1 MRCILIEF
9 RCTSGGG
16 KVALQIANPVVV
28 GKIEA
33 LARATGLTKTAAVEK
48 AVDRLLLEQNVD
60 RTADAWNRLDAL
72 LAQMDQIP
80 DLPTAYDPLEWD
92 EHGLPR

>member
-1 MRCILIEF
+1 M
-9 RCTSGGG
+9 
-16 KVALQIANPVVV
+16 VVR
-28 GKIEA
+28 KIET

-48 AVDRLLLEQNVD
+48 AVDRLLAEQNLD
-60 RTADAWNRLDAL
+60 RTADAWERLDAL

-80 DLPTAYDPLEWD
+80 DLPNAFDPLEWD

>member
-1 MRCILIEF
+1 M
-9 RCTSGGG
+9 
-16 KVALQIANPVVV
+16 ALQIANPKVV

-33 LARATGLTKTAAVEK
+33 LAKATGLSKTAAVER
-48 AVDRLLLEQNVD
+48 AVDRLLAEQRLD
-60 RTADAWNRLDAL
+60 RMADLWARFDAL

-80 DLPTAYDPLEWD
+80 DLPTPFDPLEWD

>member
-1 MRCILIEF
+1 MYIDRVYIYIG
-9 RCTSGGG
+9 RG

-60 RTADAWNRLDAL
+60 RTADAWHRLDAL

>member
-1 MRCILIEF
+1 M
-9 RCTSGGG
+9 S
-16 KVALQIANPVVV
+16 VQIANPVVV

-33 LARATGLTKTAAVEK
+33 LARAMGLSKTAAVEK
-48 AVDRLLLEQNVD
+48 AVDRLLTEHRLDQ
-60 RTADAWNRLDAL
+60 TADIWERFDAL

-80 DLPTAYDPLEWD
+80 DLPIAFDPLEWD

>member
-1 MRCILIEF
+1 M
-9 RCTSGGG
+9 
-16 KVALQIANPVVV
+16 ALQIANPVVV

-33 LARATGLTKTAAVEK
+33 LARATGLSKTAAVEK
-48 AVDRLLLEQNVD
+48 AVDRLLAEHPPDQA
-60 RTADAWNRLDAL
+60 ADVWARFDAL

-80 DLPTAYDPLEWD
+80 ELPTAFDPLEWD

>member
-1 MRCILIEF
+1 M
-9 RCTSGGG
+9 
-16 KVALQIANPVVV
+16 ALQIANPVVV

-33 LARATGLTKTAAVEK
+33 LARATGLSKTAAVEK
-48 AVDRLLLEQNVD
+48 AVDRLLAEQRPDQAPDVWK
-60 RTADAWNRLDAL
+60 RFDAL

-80 DLPTAYDPLEWD
+80 DLPTAFDPLEWD

>member
-1 MRCILIEF
+1 M
-9 RCTSGGG
+9 
-16 KVALQIANPVVV
+16 ALQIANPVVV

-33 LARATGLTKTAAVEK
+33 LARATGLSKTAAVEK
-48 AVDRLLLEQNVD
+48 AVDRLLTEQRVG
-60 RTADAWNRLDAL
+60 RIADVWERFDAL

-80 DLPTAYDPLEWD
+80 DLPTAFDPLEWD

>member
-1 MRCILIEF
+1 M
-9 RCTSGGG
+9 
-16 KVALQIANPVVV
+16 ALQIANPVVV

-48 AVDRLLLEQNVD
+48 AVDRLLAEHRPDQ
-60 RTADAWNRLDAL
+60 TADVWARFDAL

-80 DLPTAYDPLEWD
+80 DLPSASDPLEWD